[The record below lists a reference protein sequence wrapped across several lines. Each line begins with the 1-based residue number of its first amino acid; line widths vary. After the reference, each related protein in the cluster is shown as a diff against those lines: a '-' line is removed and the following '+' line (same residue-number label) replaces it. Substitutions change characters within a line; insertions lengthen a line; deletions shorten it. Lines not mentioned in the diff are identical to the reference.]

1 MRIGAGA
8 GACVVASP
16 IWCDVTAESIP
27 VVAASSDDVGA
38 TVVTSFFVE
47 TVVWSTAAMLTAVEI
62 SML

>member
-1 MRIGAGA
+1 MRIGA

-16 IWCDVTAESIP
+16 ISCDVVTVESIP

-38 TVVTSFFVE
+38 TVVSSLFVE
-47 TVVWSTAAMLTAVEI
+47 TVVWSTAAMLTAVEV

>member
-1 MRIGAGA
+1 MRIGA

-16 IWCDVTAESIP
+16 ISCDVVTAESIP

-38 TVVTSFFVE
+38 TVVTSLFVE
-47 TVVWSTAAMLTAVEI
+47 TVVWSTAAMLTAVEV